1 MENTNDKSF
10 VSHNGDKPFIRT
22 MEDDLKK
29 IKNSPAGNN
38 DRASVISSL
47 ASTPPPFRAS
57 IPIKEMN
64 RPVSAPIP
72 SVPKNLPVDK
82 PLIEKEE
89 AEAEANTE
97 KFKPI
102 EKPKDV
108 ADSGSPDK
116 WILGRPPSS
125 FGREPANMKT
135 EEKIPPVSRPF
146 PPASRPVAPVLN
158 NAFFRRPQNLVNLDK
173 ETEKLSPEA
182 RLARQSSLGLGDSGI
197 GSKERLAVSQSSRIS
212 SAVSGQAG
220 KTGRGSFNSDLST
233 LSSFEDKKTIE
244 EIIKEDSPSS
254 FLGKFVKLFFTF
266 LVIVG
271 IAAGGYYLYITKKPI
286 ANPAPVVA
294 PSETFIAG
302 AIEATISSDLNADLN
317 NEIRIY
323 FSSVRPSGIF
333 RLILKDKNGQN
344 SQGLENFSKSLNIS
358 LPDSIVSVLEKD
370 YNLIAFNY
378 PEKNYLR
385 LGLVLKVK
393 NPSDVSASAKNW
405 ETNMYKDIKPIFLN
419 TPGFYK
425 EGDQF
430 KSNKYNNFDIRYLP
444 LENENS
450 ALNYAIDSEKR
461 FLLIASSKDDI
472 FNLIDKII
480 EGK

>member
-1 MENTNDKSF
+1 MEDTNDKSF

-29 IKNSPAGNN
+29 IKNSPAGNS

-47 ASTPPPFRAS
+47 GSTPPPFRTNV
-57 IPIKEMN
+57 PIKEMN
-64 RPVSAPIP
+64 HSVSAPIP
-72 SVPKNLPVDK
+72 STPKNLPVDMS
-82 PLIEKEE
+82 LIEKEE
-89 AEAEANTE
+89 TKVEANTE

-102 EKPKDV
+102 EKPKAA
-108 ADSGSPDK
+108 ADSSSPDK

-125 FGREPANMKT
+125 FGREPANAKT
-135 EEKIPPVSRPF
+135 EEKTPPVPRPF
-146 PPASRPVAPVLN
+146 PPVSRPVAPVSN
-158 NAFFRRPQNLVNLDK
+158 NVFSRRPQSLVNLDK
-173 ETEKLSPEA
+173 ETEKLSPQA

-197 GSKERLAVSQSSRIS
+197 GSKERLAASPSSGIS
-212 SAVSGQAG
+212 SAVSGQSG
-220 KTGRGSFNSDLST
+220 KTSRGSFNSDLSK
-233 LSSFEDKKTIE
+233 LSSFESKKTIE
-244 EIIKEDSPSS
+244 EIIKEDNPIF
-254 FLGKFVKLFFTF
+254 FLGKFVKLFFVF

-271 IAAGGYYLYITKKPI
+271 VAAGAYYLYISKRPI
-286 ANPAPVVA
+286 VNPVPVVA
-294 PSETFIAG
+294 PGETFIAG
-302 AIEATISSDLNADLN
+302 AIEATISADLNADLN

-333 RLILKDKNGQN
+333 RLILKDNNGQN
-344 SQGLENFSKSLNIS
+344 SQGLENFSKSLNIT
-358 LPDSIVSVLEKD
+358 LPDSIASVLEKD

-393 NPSDVSASAKNW
+393 NPSDVSVSAKNW
-405 ETNMYKDIKPIFLN
+405 ETDMYKDIKPLFLN
-419 TPGFYK
+419 TPGVYK

-430 KSNKYNNFDIRYLP
+430 RSNKYNNFDIRYLP

-450 ALNYAIDSEKR
+450 ALNYAFDSEKK
-461 FLLIASSKDDI
+461 FLLLATSKDDI